1 MTFVASWILS
11 KASYELHVSQ
21 LGTMSRAQLQAEH
34 SYKKFSVLRTQCTSP
49 YARKKMEMDSLLLQL
64 LSKWYAK
71 VRSIVVG
78 F

>member
-34 SYKKFSVLRTQCTSP
+34 SNKKFSAHRTQCT
-49 YARKKMEMDSLLLQL
+49 
-64 LSKWYAK
+64 LSYKQK
-71 VRSIVVG
+71 NGNG
-78 F
+78 FLIIETSF